1 MDLGER
7 RIGIGDIVN
16 CAGVEFALRRICQL
30 LLLHACA
37 VDGERFYRKAQR
49 RKTCNPNL
57 PTLEPNMIDLPVAW
71 ANYISMGI
79 FIFLGCLVWIVPKK
93 AILADQPETDR
104 WRDLRIWAMVLI
116 ALQLGIYWVF
126 S

>member
-1 MDLGER
+1 
-7 RIGIGDIVN
+7 
-16 CAGVEFALRRICQL
+16 
-30 LLLHACA
+30 
-37 VDGERFYRKAQR
+37 
-49 RKTCNPNL
+49 
-57 PTLEPNMIDLPVAW
+57 MIDLPVAW

-93 AILADQPETDR
+93 AILADRPETDR

-116 ALQLGIYWVF
+116 GLQLIIYWIF

>member
-1 MDLGER
+1 
-7 RIGIGDIVN
+7 
-16 CAGVEFALRRICQL
+16 
-30 LLLHACA
+30 
-37 VDGERFYRKAQR
+37 
-49 RKTCNPNL
+49 
-57 PTLEPNMIDLPVAW
+57 
-71 ANYISMGI
+71 MGI

-116 ALQLGIYWVF
+116 GLQLTIYWIF

>member
-1 MDLGER
+1 
-7 RIGIGDIVN
+7 
-16 CAGVEFALRRICQL
+16 
-30 LLLHACA
+30 
-37 VDGERFYRKAQR
+37 
-49 RKTCNPNL
+49 
-57 PTLEPNMIDLPVAW
+57 MIDLPVAW

-79 FIFLGCLVWIVPKK
+79 FIFLGCLIWIVPKK
-93 AILADQPETDR
+93 AVIADRPITDR